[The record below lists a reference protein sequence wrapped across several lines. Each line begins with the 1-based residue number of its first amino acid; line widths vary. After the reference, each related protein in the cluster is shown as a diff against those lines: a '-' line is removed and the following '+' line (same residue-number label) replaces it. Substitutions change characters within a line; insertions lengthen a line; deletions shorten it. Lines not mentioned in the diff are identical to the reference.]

1 MNGIDEPHGHGANL
15 RRPDDAVPRV
25 KQIEAGVSL
34 SPQETQQLLHELR
47 VHQIELEMQNDELR
61 RTQFEWGLARARY
74 FDLYDLAPV
83 GYCTLDERG
92 LIREA
97 NLTSATQLGVP
108 RAALVQQPI
117 HRFIASADQDNY
129 YLHCK
134 RLIEIGQTQ
143 SCELSMVKHD
153 GTSFWAHLESTA
165 TQDAAGRREFR
176 VIISDA
182 SERQRSQAEL
192 VAARRSAEKADDAKS
207 RFLAAAS
214 HDLRQPLA
222 AMTIYG
228 NLLKSHVTESGQPLL
243 VNLTAC
249 IGTLGDLLS
258 DLLDLSKLEAGVVTP
273 KLADF
278 PLAEVLASLQSVH
291 APECQLKGLRL
302 RCRPTTVVARA
313 DPVLFKRLLGNL
325 IANAVRYTERGGVL
339 VACRRRQGKTWIEV
353 WDSGIGIAPDKTT
366 EIFEEFKQ
374 LADDGRTR
382 GSGLG
387 LAIVAKTA
395 TLLGLEIRVRSW
407 PNRGSLFAIEVP
419 LGQPVAMPA
428 PAPREAAERP
438 LRIALVEDNTQVRQA
453 LLLALTSAGH
463 QVIAAASGAQLQT
476 ELGDV
481 APDIVISDYRLAHGE
496 TGFDVIAGLRASM
509 GSDMPALLITG
520 DTDPRLIR
528 SMATRGIVY
537 LHKPVDLETLQAY
550 LEDLTHQ
557 G

>member
-1 MNGIDEPHGHGANL
+1 P
-15 RRPDDAVPRV
+15 AV
-25 KQIEAGVSL
+25 AL
-34 SPQETQQLLHELR
+34 SPQETQRLLHELR

-83 GYCTLDERG
+83 GYCTLDEQG

-97 NLTSATQLGVP
+97 NLTSATLLGVP

-117 HRFIASADQDNY
+117 QRFIAKADQDNY

-134 RLIEIGQTQ
+134 RLIEIGQAQ
-143 SCELSMVKHD
+143 ACELSMVKHD

-165 TQDAAGRREFR
+165 TQDAKGRREFR

-182 SERQRSQAEL
+182 SERQRNQAEL
-192 VAARRSAEKADDAKS
+192 VAARHSAEKADNAKS

-222 AMTIYG
+222 AMSIYG

-243 VNLTAC
+243 ANLNAC
-249 IGTLGDLLS
+249 IGSLGDLLN

-278 PLAEVLASLQSVH
+278 ALADVLASLSSVH

-302 RCRPTTVVARA
+302 RCVPTTVVARS

-339 VACRRRQGKTWIEV
+339 VGCRRRQGKTWVEV
-353 WDSGIGIAPDKTT
+353 WDSGIGIAADKTT

-395 TLLGLEIRVRSW
+395 TLLGLAIRVRSW
-407 PNRGSLFAIEVP
+407 PNRGSVFAVEVP
-419 LGQPVAMPA
+419 PGQQAEIQA
-428 PAPREAAERP
+428 TAPRETAARP
-438 LRIALVEDNTQVRQA
+438 LRIALVEDNTQVREA
-453 LLLALTSAGH
+453 LLLGLTSAGH
-463 QVIAAASGAQLQT
+463 QVIAAATGSQLQS
-476 ELGDV
+476 ELDGI
-481 APDIVISDYRLAHGE
+481 APDIVVSDYRLAHGE
-496 TGFDVIAGLRASM
+496 TGFDVIAALRARS
-509 GSDMPALLITG
+509 GPDLPALLITG
-520 DTDPRLIR
+520 DTDAGLIR
-528 SMATRGIVY
+528 SMAASGIVY

-550 LEDLTHQ
+550 LEDLTYRD
-557 G
+557 